1 MQRCLFNLHRRLLPI
16 DVIRSKAQEYVD
28 AALVDQQSAHA
39 MVRVIEL
46 ERGGESVFIERHGVE
61 TEGEGGGAAGEGDQI
76 ATKLNMRQLAELL
89 ADRERL
95 MRQGSEAGQ
104 PTDQWRVFL
113 MAVPFQC
120 EHTKQNTY
128 RRVYSEIVEA
138 FQSQRRLRMM
148 VQASAGTGHIF
159 VVCVRA
165 DCQTKQQQRKIVFT
179 DDSVP
184 LVRRQW
190 SPLQSR
196 STHGNC
202 FAP

>member
-16 DVIRSKAQEYVD
+16 DVTRSKAQEYVD

-104 PTDQWRVFL
+104 PTDQWRVFVDGS
-113 MAVPFQC
+113 AVSMRAHKAKHIQARLQRDC
-120 EHTKQNTY
+120 GSLSVTKAASNDGSSECGNRTY
-128 RRVYSEIVEA
+128 
-138 FQSQRRLRMM
+138 FCRLCAR
-148 VQASAGTGHIF
+148 
-159 VVCVRA
+159 
-165 DCQTKQQQRKIVFT
+165 
-179 DDSVP
+179 
-184 LVRRQW
+184 
-190 SPLQSR
+190 
-196 STHGNC
+196 
-202 FAP
+202 